1 MKIVLAIVALL
12 IVFAIVLPLLHL
24 LAAVLVVVGGAIV
37 LMAAWKVLF
46 GAPAGAHRRG
56 GPPAING

>member
-1 MKIVLAIVALL
+1 MKFVLGILALL

-24 LAAVLVVVGGAIV
+24 MIAVLVVVAGIII

-46 GAPAGAHRRG
+46 RPAPTMGNRG
-56 GPPAING
+56 GPPAIS

>member
-24 LAAVLVVVGGAIV
+24 VLAVAVLIGGAIV

-46 GAPAGAHRRG
+46 GAPAASQGRG
-56 GPPAING
+56 GPPAIN